1 MTDQISPAR
10 RAAITARV
18 IEEIRA
24 DVRSGVLPHLPVTFG
39 ELHDFVDANTYGG
52 MCDDTANAD
61 VSTDDWYAIQDDVQ
75 DWLTI
80 QATTQGIA
88 LFQAW
93 LPTQPQ
99 PTPDPAPDPVRDP
112 EEDSS

>member
-1 MTDQISPAR
+1 MTDPISPAR
-10 RAAITARV
+10 RAAITAQV
-18 IEEIRA
+18 IEEIRE

-75 DWLTI
+75 EWLTE
-80 QATTQGIA
+80 QAATQGIA

-93 LPTQPQ
+93 LATEPRPDSD
-99 PTPDPAPDPVRDP
+99 PAPDPAPDP